1 MDVDCSSITYETKPS
16 TVVLEAVNK
25 TLDSLEGK
33 NTTEINLSDPTK
45 PENQTISASPN
56 ATLANSLLSS
66 IDKDKASKEDIKEA
80 FCRDIDSFSWELG
93 KPERQR
99 QTYASSAGR
108 SVGSIVGMVIGIIAV
123 TALCCCCC
131 LCFCCKGA
139 FDKIKKSFKSD
150 KSYDENAGGMTF
162 SNVQQSAGDPSYPPS
177 YPAQHQG
184 YDNAPPAIP
193 PTQPGYSNYPPEYN
207 TNTGPVYPPQYPPTN
222 QAPYPPVSQPMYPPV
237 QQPPFNPGPNY

>member
-1 MDVDCSSITYETKPS
+1 MDCSSVTYETKPS

-25 TLDSLEGK
+25 TLDSLEGQ
-33 NTTEINLSDPTK
+33 NTTEINLSAPSK

-66 IDKDKASKEDIKEA
+66 IDKDKASKQDIKEA

-99 QTYASSAGR
+99 QYASGSSR
-108 SVGSIVGMVIGIIAV
+108 SVGSIVGIVIGIIAI

-131 LCFCCKGA
+131 FCFCCKGA
-139 FDKIKKSFKSD
+139 FDKIQKSFKSD
-150 KSYDENAGGMTF
+150 KTYDDNNAGGMTF
-162 SNVQQSAGDPSYPPS
+162 SNVQQSSGDPSYPPT
-177 YPAQHQG
+177 YPAQPQG
-184 YDNAPPAIP
+184 YDNAPPVIP

-207 TNTGPVYPPQYPPTN
+207 TNTSPYPPQYPPTN
-222 QAPYPPVSQPMYPPV
+222 QAPYPPVILSSPPPV
-237 QQPPFNPGPNY
+237 LSS